1 MYIIDIWDDLYPKC
15 LFGVDDPPEKLYCAG
30 NVDILAQ
37 NKIAIIGSRDC
48 DFDVDTIKIDAI
60 IKKFYQI
67 DKDIKVVSGLAKGI
81 DSIAHQKSLENGT
94 IAILGTGLDVIY
106 PNANEDLYN
115 RILENNGLIISEY
128 PNGSR
133 PLPKNFIKRNR
144 IIAGLASSIIAIRCN
159 AKSGTFSTINYG
171 LKYGKNVYCVRSGE
185 GFNDSL
191 IDKQVVREL
200 LI

>member
-1 MYIIDIWDDLYPKC
+1 M
-15 LFGVDDPPEKLYCAG
+15 
-30 NVDILAQ
+30 AQ

-48 DFDVDTIKIDAI
+48 DFDVDAIKIDAI

-185 GFNDSL
+185 GFKDSL